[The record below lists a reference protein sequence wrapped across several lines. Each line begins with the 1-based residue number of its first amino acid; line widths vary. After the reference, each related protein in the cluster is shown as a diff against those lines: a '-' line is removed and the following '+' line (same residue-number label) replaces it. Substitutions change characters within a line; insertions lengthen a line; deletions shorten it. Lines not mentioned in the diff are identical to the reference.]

1 MRRQLFIP
9 GINPWRRGLCPV
21 SVTGCDHLPV
31 VTGSVDVSAFR
42 LGEHLGVEIL
52 VYGGEKFPSVSSSQ
66 TVFQSELKPL
76 ILLRVTYEGTSLPA
90 PSSHGGPVF
99 YIVAF
104 LVDG

>member
-21 SVTGCDHLPV
+21 SVTGCDDLPV
-31 VTGSVDVSAFR
+31 HVSAFR
-42 LGEHLGVEIL
+42 LGEHVGVRML
-52 VYGGEKFPSVSSSQ
+52 VYGGEKFTSVSSRQ
-66 TVFQSELKPL
+66 TVFQSESKPL

-99 YIVAF
+99 YVVAF
-104 LVDG
+104 LVDA